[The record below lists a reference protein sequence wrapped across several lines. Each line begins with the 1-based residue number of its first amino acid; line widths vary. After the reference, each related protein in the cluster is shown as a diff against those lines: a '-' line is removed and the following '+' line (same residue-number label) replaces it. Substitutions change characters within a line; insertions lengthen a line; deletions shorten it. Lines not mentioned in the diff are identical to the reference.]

1 MNKRTKII
9 VFATIAVL
17 ILGMAF
23 FPAIKKLFASDNE
36 TGASPSQ
43 PNARGGGARSELV
56 VSATVLEPQVLN
68 NLFRITGILL
78 PDEEV
83 DLIFET
89 SGRITNI
96 VFEEGT
102 HVRKGE
108 LLAKGND
115 APLQAELLKLQA
127 QLPLA
132 EDRVYRQQP

>member
-1 MNKRTKII
+1 MNKKTKSI
-9 VFATIAVL
+9 VIASIVVL
-17 ILGMAF
+17 ILGVAL
-23 FPAIKKLFASDNE
+23 FPRIKQLFAPNE
-36 TGASPSQ
+36 GGDAPSSPPS
-43 PNARGGGARSELV
+43 AGGAGRSALT